1 LIWIKGDPIT
11 LATVAMPHTL
21 FEQANGFQAMPQHEK
36 DVLGQGLKNLEQHQ
50 HLPVKT
56 GVSKNTSTMMD
67 QRLED
72 AGLDI
77 GYLREAQSSTY
88 ERMRQLCSSCPDPDR
103 CVRDLERGDWE
114 AGQRRYCPN
123 AAAIDLLIVTRS

>member
-1 LIWIKGDPIT
+1 
-11 LATVAMPHTL
+11 
-21 FEQANGFQAMPQHEK
+21 MPQHEK
-36 DVLGQGLKNLEQHQ
+36 DVLGQGLKNSELHQ

-67 QRLED
+67 QRLEG

-77 GYLREAQSSTY
+77 GYLRAAQSCAY
-88 ERMRQLCSSCPDPDR
+88 ERMRQVCTSCPDPDR